1 MGQVFPEIFGFLF
14 PVPFHSC
21 PIFLKVACGAF
32 SALQPVGRLYPCP
45 NEFSSFSSRGATHHI
60 GTRDLF
66 QRRRELYKEFYQHI
80 VIHGGARFFYMP
92 QSWDMGEIL
101 SLPLRRKAC
110 GGFFRCPKNRTFSA
124 GFEPAN
130 SGTRGQHANH
140 QTTEAVTVVPYS
152 HFFHLPPTLYELRS

>member
-1 MGQVFPEIFGFLF
+1 MHTPNVLQNMWDVVEKVKMGQVFPEIFGFLF

-66 QRRRELYKEFYQHI
+66 
-80 VIHGGARFFYMP
+80 
-92 QSWDMGEIL
+92 
-101 SLPLRRKAC
+101 
-110 GGFFRCPKNRTFSA
+110 
-124 GFEPAN
+124 
-130 SGTRGQHANH
+130 
-140 QTTEAVTVVPYS
+140 
-152 HFFHLPPTLYELRS
+152 